1 MIEYGL
7 LVFFGV
13 LLILIKLPSPWLLRL
28 LGHSLA
34 LDLAVSGLTLVIH
47 WGTFSGVMA
56 ASIAGLMTSIATGL
70 LRRCIGYIKDGHY
83 HRGVFSLIH

>member
-7 LVFFGV
+7 LVFLGV
-13 LLILIKLPSPWLLRL
+13 LLILVKLPTTWLLRL

-34 LDLAVSGLTLVIH
+34 LDLAVSALALLIH

-56 ASIAGLMTSIATGL
+56 ASVAGLMTSLATSA
-70 LRRCIGYIKDGHY
+70 LRRCIGYIKHGRY
-83 HRGVFSLIH
+83 HRGVFSLVP

>member
-7 LVFFGV
+7 LVFIGV
-13 LLILIKLPSPWLLRL
+13 LLLLIKLPSVWLLRL

-34 LDLAVSGLTLVIH
+34 LDVAVSGLTLVIH

-56 ASIAGLMTSIATGL
+56 ASIAGMMTSLATGA
-70 LRRCIGYIKDGHY
+70 LRRCIGYIEGGQY
-83 HRGVFSLIH
+83 YRGVFSLIN